1 MIFQLARRVA
11 TSAASRAVVASRTT
25 RSFVATTTLPR
36 ATVSSSFKYSFST
49 KAAIDPR
56 RDAQQEIWKQF
67 LQTKQGASELFD
79 DLDLNYNGKIS
90 VKEIEYFIKSV
101 NREGVRDE
109 AFDLL
114 MKLGQQDNQK
124 ELNETEFRQWLAM
137 AVEFDES
144 AEKSTA
150 KAQLK
155 RGEQAV
161 VAVNQSVGDNGAV
174 SAVQVAIWDTYL
186 SGENPI
192 QSSIDLY
199 RTIDLDHNGTISVEE
214 ITTFLNSINSRSID
228 PDEVEELMQAGS
240 DHELTEGE
248 FSIWLAGAVNV
259 DGDHLRDDHSSRHDG
274 DGCAPQL

>member
-144 AEKSTA
+144 AEKAATA
-150 KAQLK
+150 QPK

-161 VAVNQSVGDNGAV
+161 VAASQSAHGNGAV
-174 SAVQVAIWDTYL
+174 SAVQAAIWDTYL
-186 SGENPI
+186 SGANPI
-192 QSSIDLY
+192 QSSADLY

-214 ITTFLNSINSRSID
+214 ITTFLDSINCRSID

-240 DHELTEGE
+240 DHEVTEGE